1 MSLEPQPAAASTGTP
16 PPAVDPVAKV
26 RALARP
32 VAELRAALLA
42 RVEESGASGEGA
54 RLVADAF
61 DFAVQAH
68 GEQLRASGEAYV
80 THPAEAAL
88 ILADL
93 GLDAATLAAALLHDV
108 PEDTSVTTAEIGER
122 FGDEVALLVDGVTK
136 LSKFSALSAE
146 EQHAENIRKMFLAM
160 AQDIRVVLIKLGDRL
175 HNMRTLAALP
185 VEKQRRIARQTL
197 EIYAPLAERLGIWQM
212 KWELED
218 LSFKAVEPDRYK
230 ELARLVDM
238 RRDARADYV
247 ERAIAVLR
255 PELERAG
262 ITAEFSGRAKHLYS
276 IHKKMAR
283 KGSAFSEIYDVY
295 AVRVIVENLR
305 DCYAALGAVHSVW
318 RPIPGQ
324 FDDYI
329 AVPKNN
335 LYQSLHTAVVALDG
349 RSLEVQIRT
358 RSMHEVAEVGIAAH
372 WHYKDGTRSD
382 AAYDA
387 KLAWLR
393 QLLEW
398 QRDVTDA
405 SEFLEGVRLDVFQD
419 QVYVFTPKGDVKELP
434 AGATPLDFAYLVHTD
449 VGHRCIGAKVNNRL
463 VPLEYRLKSGD
474 IVEVVTARGKHGPSR
489 DWLNIVN
496 SRQARDKIRGWFKH
510 QERDENVTH
519 GRESLERELRRLARS
534 SIEAVGRDK
543 IEEVAKALNQGS
555 VDDLFAAIGYGAIGP
570 QQVVSRL
577 GVAADDA
584 RAILPLTG
592 APASI
597 APAERT
603 GGIRVKGVPDLLTR
617 FGRCCRPLPGD
628 PIVGYI
634 TRGKGVTV
642 HLESCTSSTTARES
656 SRAIEVEWEVAAAT
670 AESYPVTIR
679 IDAIDRT
686 GLLSE
691 ITQVVAEQKVNI
703 LAASVATIG
712 ATNAQVLATLAVGS
726 ISELARLMARIERVR
741 GVRSVSREQRQ

>member
-1 MSLEPQPAAASTGTP
+1 MSAEPQPISREGARAP
-16 PPAVDPVAKV
+16 QVPDPIAKV

-32 VAELRAALLA
+32 VAELRETLLSKVSAHHEDASAAT
-42 RVEESGASGEGA
+42 
-54 RLVADAF
+54 LVAAAF

-68 GEQLRASGEAYV
+68 GDQVRASGEPYV

-93 GLDAATLAAALLHDV
+93 GLDATTLAAALLHDV
-108 PEDTSVTTAEIGER
+108 PEDTSITTTELGER
-122 FGDEVALLVDGVTK
+122 FGDEVATLVDGVTK
-136 LSKFSALSAE
+136 LSKFSALTAE

-160 AQDIRVVLIKLGDRL
+160 SQDIRVVLIKLGDRL
-175 HNMRTLAALP
+175 HNMRTLAALG

-197 EIYAPLAERLGIWQM
+197 EIYAPLAERLGIWQV

-218 LSFKAVEPDRYK
+218 LAFKALEPERYH

-238 RRDARADYV
+238 RRDARAAYV
-247 ERAIAVLR
+247 TRAIEVLR

-262 ITAEFSGRAKHLYS
+262 IHAEFTGRAKHLYS
-276 IHKKMAR
+276 IHKKMSR
-283 KGSAFSEIYDVY
+283 KNTDFSEIYDVF
-295 AVRVIVENLR
+295 AIRIVVEDLR
-305 DCYAALGAVHSVW
+305 ECYAALGAVHAVW

-349 RSLEVQIRT
+349 RPLEVQIRT
-358 RSMHEVAEVGIAAH
+358 RSMHDVAEVGIAAH
-372 WHYKDGTRSD
+372 WRYKDGSRSD

-419 QVYVFTPKGDVKELP
+419 QVYVFTPKGDVKELA

-449 VGHRCIGAKVNNRL
+449 IGHRCIGAKVNNRL

-489 DWLNIVN
+489 DWLAIVAT
-496 SRQARDKIRGWFKH
+496 RQARDKIRQWFKH
-510 QERDENVTH
+510 QERDENITH

-534 SIEAVGRDK
+534 SLEAVGRER
-543 IEEVAKALNQGS
+543 IEEVAKQLNQGS
-555 VDDLFAAIGYGAIGP
+555 ADDLFAAIGYGAVGP

-577 GVAADDA
+577 GVASDDA
-584 RAILPLTG
+584 QEILPFSV
-592 APASI
+592 APQQV

-628 PIVGYI
+628 PIVGFI

-642 HLESCTSSTTARES
+642 HLASCSTSSSAREA
-656 SRAIEVEWEVAAAT
+656 SRLIDVEWEIAPAT
-670 AESYPVTIR
+670 TESYPVTIR
-679 IDAIDRT
+679 IEASDRT
-686 GLLSE
+686 GLLSD
-691 ITQVVAEQKVNI
+691 ITQVVADQKVNI
-703 LAASVATIG
+703 LAASVGMTG
-712 ATNAQVLATLAVGS
+712 SGNAEVLTTLAVGS
-726 ISELARLMARIERVR
+726 ISELARLMARIERIR
-741 GVRSVSREQRQ
+741 GVRSVAREQRQ

>member
-1 MSLEPQPAAASTGTP
+1 
-16 PPAVDPVAKV
+16 
-26 RALARP
+26 
-32 VAELRAALLA
+32 
-42 RVEESGASGEGA
+42 
-54 RLVADAF
+54 
-61 DFAVQAH
+61 
-68 GEQLRASGEAYV
+68 
-80 THPAEAAL
+80 
-88 ILADL
+88 LADL
-93 GLDAATLAAALLHDV
+93 GLDPATLAAALLHDV
-108 PEDTSVTTAEIGER
+108 PEDTNVTTAELAER
-122 FGDEVALLVDGVTK
+122 FGDEVASLVEGVTK

-146 EQHAENIRKMFLAM
+146 EQHAESIRKMFLAM

-185 VEKQRRIARQTL
+185 TEKQRRIARQTV
-197 EIYAPLAERLGIWQM
+197 EIYAPLAERLGIWQI

-218 LSFKAVEPDRYK
+218 LSFKALEPDRYH
-230 ELARLVDM
+230 ELAQLVDL
-238 RRDARADYV
+238 RRGARADYV
-247 ERAIAVLR
+247 TRAIEVLR

-262 ITAEFSGRAKHLYS
+262 IHAEFSGRAKHLYS

-283 KGSAFSEIYDVY
+283 KGTDFSEIYDVY
-295 AVRVIVENLR
+295 AIRVIVENLR
-305 DCYAALGAVHSVW
+305 DCYAALGAVHAVW
-318 RPIPGQ
+318 RPIPNQ

-349 RSLEVQIRT
+349 RPLEVQIRT

-372 WHYKDGTRSD
+372 WRYKDGTHPD
-382 AAYDA
+382 AAYDQ

-405 SEFLEGVRLDVFQD
+405 SEFLEGVRTDVFQD
-419 QVYVFTPKGDVKELP
+419 QVYVFTPKGDVKELVS
-434 AGATPLDFAYLVHTD
+434 GATPLDFAYLVHTD

-474 IVEVVTARGKHGPSR
+474 IVEVVTSRGKHGPSR
-489 DWLNIVN
+489 DWLSIVAT
-496 SRQARDKIRGWFKH
+496 RQARDKIRQWFKH

-519 GRESLERELRRLARS
+519 GREALERELRRLARS
-534 SIEAVGRDK
+534 SIEAVGRERLDE
-543 IEEVAKALNQGS
+543 IARQMNQGS
-555 VDDLFAAIGYGAIGP
+555 ADDLFAAIGYGAIGP

-584 RAILPLTG
+584 KALLPYTG
-592 APASI
+592 AAPYI
-597 APAERT
+597 GPAERT

-628 PIVGYI
+628 PIVGFI

-642 HLESCTSSTTARES
+642 HLASCDAASSAREA
-656 SRAIEVEWEVAAAT
+656 SRLIDVEWETTTVAT
-670 AESYPVTIR
+670 ESYPVTIR
-679 IDAIDRT
+679 IDATDRT
-686 GLLSE
+686 GLLSD

-703 LAASVATIG
+703 LSATVG
-712 ATNAQVLATLAVGS
+712 TTNGTNAEVFATLAVAS
-726 ISELARLMARIERVR
+726 ISELARLMARIERIR

>member
-1 MSLEPQPAAASTGTP
+1 MSAEPQPLAPEGGRVPRSA
-16 PPAVDPVAKV
+16 DPVAKV

-32 VAELRAALLA
+32 ISEIRAQLLA
-42 RVEESGASGEGA
+42 KVQAAHEDPAA
-54 RLVADAF
+54 AQLVSSAF

-68 GEQLRASGEAYV
+68 GAQVRASGEPYA
-80 THPAEAAL
+80 THPAEAAI

-93 GLDAATLAAALLHDV
+93 GLDPTTLAAALLHDV
-108 PEDTSVTTAEIGER
+108 PEDTSITMAELTDR
-122 FGDEVALLVDGVTK
+122 FGDEVANLVDGVTK

-160 AQDIRVVLIKLGDRL
+160 SQDIRVVLIKLSDRL
-175 HNMRTLAALP
+175 HNMRTLAALS
-185 VEKQRRIARQTL
+185 VDKQRRIARQTL

-218 LSFKAVEPDRYK
+218 LSFKALEPERYH
-230 ELARLVDM
+230 ELAGLVDM
-238 RRDARADYV
+238 RRAARAEYV
-247 ERAIAVLR
+247 ERAIEVLR

-262 ITAEFSGRAKHLYS
+262 ISADFSGRAKHLYS

-283 KGSAFSEIYDVY
+283 KSTDFSEIYDVF
-295 AVRVIVENLR
+295 AIRIIVEDLR
-305 DCYAALGAVHSVW
+305 ECYAALGAVHSIW

-335 LYQSLHTAVVALDG
+335 LYQSLHTAVAALDG
-349 RSLEVQIRT
+349 RPLEVQIRT

-372 WHYKDGTRSD
+372 WRYKDGTRSD

-419 QVYVFTPKGDVKELP
+419 QVYVFTPKGDVKELA

-449 VGHRCIGAKVNNRL
+449 IGHRCIGAKVNNRL

-489 DWLNIVN
+489 DWLSIVAT
-496 SRQARDKIRGWFKH
+496 RQARNKIRQWFKH
-510 QERDENVTH
+510 QQRDENITH

-534 SIEAVGRDK
+534 SLKAVGGER
-543 IEEVAKALNQGS
+543 IEEAAKQMNLGS
-555 VDDLFAAIGYGAIGP
+555 AEDLFAAIGYGAIGP
-570 QQVVSRL
+570 HQVISRL
-577 GVAADDA
+577 GVASDDA
-584 RAILPLTG
+584 QELLPFTVS
-592 APASI
+592 PQQI
-597 APAERT
+597 APSERT

-628 PIVGYI
+628 PIVGFI

-642 HLESCTSSTTARES
+642 HLASCPTASSVREA
-656 SRAIEVEWEVAAAT
+656 SRLIDVEWEIAPTAT
-670 AESYPVTIR
+670 ESYPVTIR
-679 IDAIDRT
+679 IEAADRT
-686 GLLSE
+686 GLLSD

-703 LAASVATIG
+703 LAASVGTTRSG
-712 ATNAQVLATLAVGS
+712 NAEVLTTLAVGS

-741 GVRSVSREQRQ
+741 GVRNVTREQRQ

>member
-1 MSLEPQPAAASTGTP
+1 MSVEPQPLASDGGRIP
-16 PPAVDPVAKV
+16 RSADPVAKV

-32 VAELRAALLA
+32 VGELRERLLA
-42 RVEESGASGEGA
+42 KATDGGADATAVGMIA
-54 RLVADAF
+54 NAF
-61 DFAVQAH
+61 DFAVTAH
-68 GEQLRASGEAYV
+68 GDQLRASGEPYV

-93 GLDAATLAAALLHDV
+93 GLDATTLAAALLHDV
-108 PEDTSVTTAEIGER
+108 PEDTSITTEELAER
-122 FGDEVALLVDGVTK
+122 FGEEVANLVDGVTK

-160 AQDIRVVLIKLGDRL
+160 SQDIRVVLIKLGDRL
-175 HNMRTLAALP
+175 HNMRTLAALGI
-185 VEKQRRIARQTL
+185 EKQRRIARQTL
-197 EIYAPLAERLGIWQM
+197 EIYAPLAERLGIWQV

-218 LSFKAVEPDRYK
+218 LSFKALEPERYH

-238 RRDARADYV
+238 RREARADYV
-247 ERAIAVLR
+247 TRAIDVLR

-262 ITAEFSGRAKHLYS
+262 ITAEYSGRAKHLYS
-276 IHKKMAR
+276 IHKKMTR
-283 KGSAFSEIYDVY
+283 KNTDFSEIYDVF
-295 AVRVIVENLR
+295 AVRIIVEDLR
-305 DCYAALGAVHSVW
+305 ECYAALGAVHSVW

-349 RSLEVQIRT
+349 RPLEVQIRT

-449 VGHRCIGAKVNNRL
+449 IGHRCIGAKVNNRL

-474 IVEVVTARGKHGPSR
+474 IIEVVTARGKHGPSR
-489 DWLNIVN
+489 DWLNVATT
-496 SRQARDKIRGWFKH
+496 RQARNKIRQWFKH
-510 QERDENVTH
+510 QERDENVLH
-519 GRESLERELRRLARS
+519 GRESLERELRRLARTTLE
-534 SIEAVGRDK
+534 SIGRERL
-543 IEEVAKALNQGS
+543 EEVAKQMNQGS
-555 VDDLFAAIGYGAIGP
+555 VDDLYAAIGYGAVGP

-577 GVAADDA
+577 GVASDDTKSL
-584 RAILPLTG
+584 LPLS
-592 APASI
+592 ASVAAV

-628 PIVGYI
+628 PIVGFI

-642 HLESCTSSTTARES
+642 HLASCDASTSAREA
-656 SRAIEVEWEVAAAT
+656 SRLIDVEWEMAPAT
-670 AESYPVTIR
+670 TESYPVTIR
-679 IDAIDRT
+679 IEGLDRT
-686 GLLSE
+686 GLLTE
-691 ITQVVAEQKVNI
+691 VTQVVAEQKVNI
-703 LAASVATIG
+703 LSATVQTTG
-712 ATNAQVLATLAVGS
+712 QTNAEMLMTLAVGS
-726 ISELARLMARIERVR
+726 ISELARLMARLERVR
-741 GVRSVSREQRQ
+741 GVRSVSREQHQ

>member
-1 MSLEPQPAAASTGTP
+1 MSIEPQPVEKPRRVSRPAA
-16 PPAVDPVAKV
+16 DPIAKV

-32 VAELRAALLA
+32 VEALREAL
-42 RVEESGASGEGA
+42 RNKVASGIGTAEAA
-54 RLVADAF
+54 RLVDDAF
-61 DFAVQAH
+61 LFAVEAH
-68 GEQLRASGEAYV
+68 GTQVRASGEPYV

-93 GLDAATLAAALLHDV
+93 GLDAATLVAALLHDV
-108 PEDTSVTTAEIGER
+108 PEDTSVTTGEIAER
-122 FGDEVALLVDGVTK
+122 FGDEVGTLVDGVTK
-136 LSKFSALSAE
+136 LSKFSAMSAE

-185 VEKQRRIARQTL
+185 AEKQRRIARQTL

-218 LSFKAVEPDRYK
+218 LAFKALEPERYH
-230 ELARLVDM
+230 ELASMVEL
-238 RRDARADYV
+238 RRDMRADYV
-247 ERAIAVLR
+247 QRAITVLK

-262 ITAEFSGRAKHLYS
+262 IAAEFSGRAKHLYS

-283 KGSAFSEIYDVY
+283 RSSDFSEIYDVY
-295 AVRVIVENLR
+295 AIRVIVEDLR

-318 RPIPGQ
+318 RPIPNQ

-349 RSLEVQIRT
+349 RPLEVQIRT

-372 WHYKDGTRSD
+372 WRYKDGTQPD

-449 VGHRCIGAKVNNRL
+449 IGHRCIGAKVNNRL

-474 IVEVVTARGKHGPSR
+474 IIEVVTARGKHGPSR
-489 DWLNIVN
+489 DWLNVATT
-496 SRQARDKIRGWFKH
+496 RQARNKIRQWFKH
-510 QERDENVTH
+510 QVRDENVLH
-519 GRESLERELRRLARS
+519 GRESLERELRRLARTTLE
-534 SIEAVGRDK
+534 SIGRERL
-543 IEEVAKALNQGS
+543 EEVAKQMNQGS
-555 VDDLFAAIGYGAIGP
+555 VDDLYAAIGYGAVGP

-577 GVAADDA
+577 GVASDDA
-584 RAILPLTG
+584 KSLLPLSTS
-592 APASI
+592 ATTI

-628 PIVGYI
+628 AIVGFI

-642 HLESCTSSTTARES
+642 HLASCDASTSAREA
-656 SRAIEVEWEVAAAT
+656 SRLIDVEWEMTPAT
-670 AESYPVTIR
+670 TESYPVTIR
-679 IDAIDRT
+679 VEGLDRT
-686 GLLSE
+686 GLFSE

-703 LAASVATIG
+703 LSATVQTTG
-712 ATNAQVLATLAVGS
+712 QTNAEMLMTLAVGS
-726 ISELARLMARIERVR
+726 ISELARLMARLERVR
-741 GVRSVSREQRQ
+741 GVRSVSREQHQ

>member
-1 MSLEPQPAAASTGTP
+1 MSVEPQPIGSKGTP
-16 PPAVDPVAKV
+16 AQRAADPIAKV

-32 VAELRAALLA
+32 AALIRDELLA
-42 RVEESGASGEGA
+42 KVTAGHGGSEGL

-61 DFAVQAH
+61 DFAVTAH
-68 GEQLRASGEAYV
+68 GAQVRASGEPYV

-93 GLDAATLAAALLHDV
+93 GLDPATLAAALLHDV
-108 PEDTSVTTAEIGER
+108 PEDTNVTTAELAER
-122 FGDEVALLVDGVTK
+122 FGDEVASLVEGVTK

-146 EQHAENIRKMFLAM
+146 EQHAESIRKMFLAM

-185 VEKQRRIARQTL
+185 TEKQRRIARQTV
-197 EIYAPLAERLGIWQM
+197 EIYAPLAERLGIWQI

-218 LSFKAVEPDRYK
+218 LSFKALEPDRYH
-230 ELARLVDM
+230 ELAQLVDL
-238 RRDARADYV
+238 RRGARADYV
-247 ERAIAVLR
+247 TRAIEVLR

-262 ITAEFSGRAKHLYS
+262 IHAEFSGRAKHLYS

-283 KGSAFSEIYDVY
+283 KGTDFSEIYDVY
-295 AVRVIVENLR
+295 AIRVIVENLR
-305 DCYAALGAVHSVW
+305 DCYAALGAVHAVW
-318 RPIPGQ
+318 RPIPNQ

-349 RSLEVQIRT
+349 RPLEVQIRT

-372 WHYKDGTRSD
+372 WRYKDGTHPD
-382 AAYDA
+382 AAYDQ

-405 SEFLEGVRLDVFQD
+405 SEFLEGVRTDVFQD
-419 QVYVFTPKGDVKELP
+419 QVYVFTPKGDVKELVS
-434 AGATPLDFAYLVHTD
+434 GATPLDFAYLVHTD

-474 IVEVVTARGKHGPSR
+474 IVEVVTSRGKHGPSR
-489 DWLNIVN
+489 DWLSIVAT
-496 SRQARDKIRGWFKH
+496 RQARDKIRQWFKH

-519 GRESLERELRRLARS
+519 GREALERELRRLARS
-534 SIEAVGRDK
+534 SIEAVGRERLDE
-543 IEEVAKALNQGS
+543 IARQMNQGS
-555 VDDLFAAIGYGAIGP
+555 AEDLFAAIGYGAIGP

-584 RAILPLTG
+584 KALLPYTG
-592 APASI
+592 AAPYI
-597 APAERT
+597 GPAERT

-628 PIVGYI
+628 PIVGFI

-642 HLESCTSSTTARES
+642 HLASCDAASSAREA
-656 SRAIEVEWEVAAAT
+656 SRLIDVEWETTTVAT
-670 AESYPVTIR
+670 ESYPVTIR
-679 IDAIDRT
+679 IDATDRT
-686 GLLSE
+686 GLLSD

-703 LAASVATIG
+703 LSATVG
-712 ATNAQVLATLAVGS
+712 TTSGTNAEVFATLAVAS
-726 ISELARLMARIERVR
+726 ISELARLMARIERIR

>member
-1 MSLEPQPAAASTGTP
+1 MSVEPQPLASDGGRVP
-16 PPAVDPVAKV
+16 RSADPVAKV

-32 VAELRAALLA
+32 VGELRERLLA
-42 RVEESGASGEGA
+42 KATDGGADATAVSMI
-54 RLVADAF
+54 ADAF
-61 DFAVQAH
+61 DFAVTAH
-68 GEQLRASGEAYV
+68 GDQLRASGEPYV

-93 GLDAATLAAALLHDV
+93 GLDATTLAATLLHDV
-108 PEDTSVTTAEIGER
+108 PEDTSTTTEELAER
-122 FGDEVALLVDGVTK
+122 FGEEMANLVDGVTK

-160 AQDIRVVLIKLGDRL
+160 SQDIRVVLIKLGDRL
-175 HNMRTLAALP
+175 HNMRTLAALG

-218 LSFKAVEPDRYK
+218 LSFKALEPDRYH

-247 ERAIAVLR
+247 TRAIDVLR

-262 ITAEFSGRAKHLYS
+262 IMAEYSGRAKHLYS
-276 IHKKMAR
+276 IHKKMTR
-283 KGSAFSEIYDVY
+283 KNTGFSEIYDVF
-295 AVRVIVENLR
+295 AVRIIVEDLR
-305 DCYAALGAVHSVW
+305 ECYAALGAVHSVW

-349 RSLEVQIRT
+349 RPLEVQIRT

-419 QVYVFTPKGDVKELP
+419 QVYVFTPKGDVKELA

-449 VGHRCIGAKVNNRL
+449 IGHRCIGAKVNNRL

-489 DWLNIVN
+489 DWLSIVAT
-496 SRQARDKIRGWFKH
+496 RQARDKIRQWFKH
-510 QERDENVTH
+510 QERDENITH
-519 GRESLERELRRLARS
+519 GRESLERELRRLARTTL
-534 SIEAVGRDK
+534 EAVGRERIDE
-543 IEEVAKALNQGS
+543 IAKQMNQGS
-555 VDDLFAAIGYGAIGP
+555 VDDLYAAIGYGAIGP

-577 GVAADDA
+577 GVASDDA
-584 RAILPLTG
+584 QEILPLTVS
-592 APASI
+592 PHQI

-628 PIVGYI
+628 PIVGFI

-642 HLESCTSSTTARES
+642 HLESCSASSSAREA
-656 SRAIEVEWEVAAAT
+656 SRLIDVEWEITPAT
-670 AESYPVTIR
+670 TESYPVTIR
-679 IDAIDRT
+679 IEASDRT
-686 GLLSE
+686 GLLSD

-703 LAASVATIG
+703 LAASVGMTG
-712 ATNAQVLATLAVGS
+712 AGNAEVLATLAVGS

-741 GVRSVSREQRQ
+741 GVRSVAREQRQ

>member
-1 MSLEPQPAAASTGTP
+1 MSLEPQPAATSTGTP
-16 PPAVDPVAKV
+16 QPAVDPVAKV

-42 RVEESGASGEGA
+42 RVEASGASGESA

-61 DFAVQAH
+61 DFSVQAH

-305 DCYAALGAVHSVW
+305 DCYAALGAVHTVW

-349 RSLEVQIRT
+349 RPLEVQIRT

-510 QERDENVTH
+510 QERDENITH

-534 SIEAVGRDK
+534 SIEAVGREK

-642 HLESCTSSTTARES
+642 HLESCTSSTIARES

>member
-1 MSLEPQPAAASTGTP
+1 MSVEPQPLASDGGRVP
-16 PPAVDPVAKV
+16 RSADPVAKV

-32 VAELRAALLA
+32 VGELRERLLA
-42 RVEESGASGEGA
+42 KATDGGTDATAVKII
-54 RLVADAF
+54 ADAF
-61 DFAVQAH
+61 DFAVTAH
-68 GEQLRASGEAYV
+68 GDQLRASGEPYV

-93 GLDAATLAAALLHDV
+93 GLDATTLAAALLHDV
-108 PEDTSVTTAEIGER
+108 PEDTSITTEELAER
-122 FGDEVALLVDGVTK
+122 FGEEVANLVDGVTK
-136 LSKFSALSAE
+136 LSKFSALTAE
-146 EQHAENIRKMFLAM
+146 EQHAENVRKMFLAM
-160 AQDIRVVLIKLGDRL
+160 SQDIRVVLIKLGDRL
-175 HNMRTLAALP
+175 HNMRTLAALGA
-185 VEKQRRIARQTL
+185 EKQRRIARQTL

-218 LSFKAVEPDRYK
+218 LSFKALEPERYH

-247 ERAIAVLR
+247 TRAIDVLR
-255 PELERAG
+255 PELEKAG
-262 ITAEFSGRAKHLYS
+262 IKAEYSGRAKHLYS
-276 IHKKMAR
+276 IHKKMTR
-283 KGSAFSEIYDVY
+283 KSTDFSEIYDVF
-295 AVRVIVENLR
+295 AVRIIVEDLR
-305 DCYAALGAVHSVW
+305 ECYAALGAVHSVW

-349 RSLEVQIRT
+349 RPLEVQIRT

-419 QVYVFTPKGDVKELP
+419 QVYVFTPKGDVKELA

-449 VGHRCIGAKVNNRL
+449 IGHRCIGAKVNNRL

-489 DWLNIVN
+489 DWLSIVAT
-496 SRQARDKIRGWFKH
+496 RQARDKIRQWFKH
-510 QERDENVTH
+510 QERDENITH
-519 GRESLERELRRLARS
+519 GRESLERELRRLARTTL
-534 SIEAVGRDK
+534 EAVGRERIDE
-543 IEEVAKALNQGS
+543 IAKQMNQGS
-555 VDDLFAAIGYGAIGP
+555 ADDLFAAIGYGAIGP

-577 GVAADDA
+577 GVASDDA
-584 RAILPLTG
+584 QEILPLTVS
-592 APASI
+592 PQQI

-628 PIVGYI
+628 PIVGFI

-642 HLESCTSSTTARES
+642 HLESCSASSSAREA
-656 SRAIEVEWEVAAAT
+656 SRLIDVEWEITPAT
-670 AESYPVTIR
+670 TESYPVTIR
-679 IDAIDRT
+679 IEASDRT
-686 GLLSE
+686 GLLSD

-703 LAASVATIG
+703 LAASVGMTG
-712 ATNAQVLATLAVGS
+712 AGNAEVLATLAVGS

-741 GVRSVSREQRQ
+741 GVRSVAREQRQ

>member
-1 MSLEPQPAAASTGTP
+1 MSLEPQPAAALTGTP

-318 RPIPGQ
+318 RPIPNQ

-349 RSLEVQIRT
+349 RPLEVQIRT

-372 WHYKDGTRSD
+372 WRYKDGTQAD

-449 VGHRCIGAKVNNRL
+449 IGHRCIGAKVNNRL

-474 IVEVVTARGKHGPSR
+474 IIEVVTARGKHGPSR
-489 DWLNIVN
+489 DWLNVATT
-496 SRQARDKIRGWFKH
+496 RQARNKIRQWFKH
-510 QERDENVTH
+510 QERDENVLH
-519 GRESLERELRRLARS
+519 GRESLERELRRLARTTLE
-534 SIEAVGRDK
+534 SIGRERL
-543 IEEVAKALNQGS
+543 EEVAKQMNQGS
-555 VDDLFAAIGYGAIGP
+555 VDDLYAAIGYGAVGP

-577 GVAADDA
+577 GVASDDTKSL
-584 RAILPLTG
+584 LPLSTS
-592 APASI
+592 AAAV

-628 PIVGYI
+628 PIVGFI

-642 HLESCTSSTTARES
+642 HLASCDASTSAREA
-656 SRAIEVEWEVAAAT
+656 SRLIDVEWEMTPAT
-670 AESYPVTIR
+670 TESYPVTIR
-679 IDAIDRT
+679 IEGLDRT
-686 GLLSE
+686 GLLTE

-703 LAASVATIG
+703 LSATVQTTG
-712 ATNAQVLATLAVGS
+712 QTNAEMLMTLAVGS
-726 ISELARLMARIERVR
+726 ISELARLMARLERVR
-741 GVRSVSREQRQ
+741 GVRSVSREQHQ

>member
-1 MSLEPQPAAASTGTP
+1 MSVEPQPLASDGGRVP
-16 PPAVDPVAKV
+16 RSADPVAKV

-32 VAELRAALLA
+32 VGELRERLLA
-42 RVEESGASGEGA
+42 KATDGGADATAVSMI
-54 RLVADAF
+54 ADAF
-61 DFAVQAH
+61 DFAVTAH
-68 GEQLRASGEAYV
+68 GDQLRASGEPYV

-93 GLDAATLAAALLHDV
+93 GLDATTLAAALLHDV
-108 PEDTSVTTAEIGER
+108 PEDTSITTEALAER
-122 FGDEVALLVDGVTK
+122 FGEEVASLVDGVTK

-160 AQDIRVVLIKLGDRL
+160 SQDIRVVLIKLGDRL
-175 HNMRTLAALP
+175 HNMRTLAALG

-218 LSFKAVEPDRYK
+218 LSFKALEPERYH

-247 ERAIAVLR
+247 TRAIDVLR

-262 ITAEFSGRAKHLYS
+262 ITAEYSGRAKHLYS
-276 IHKKMAR
+276 IHKKMTR
-283 KGSAFSEIYDVY
+283 KSTDFSEIYDVF
-295 AVRVIVENLR
+295 AVRIIVEDLR
-305 DCYAALGAVHSVW
+305 ECYAALGAVHSVW

-349 RSLEVQIRT
+349 RPLEVQIRT

-419 QVYVFTPKGDVKELP
+419 QVYVFTPKGDVKELA

-449 VGHRCIGAKVNNRL
+449 IGHRCIGAKVNNRL

-489 DWLNIVN
+489 DWLSIVAT
-496 SRQARDKIRGWFKH
+496 RQARDKIRQWFKH
-510 QERDENVTH
+510 QERDENITH
-519 GRESLERELRRLARS
+519 GRESLERELRRLARTTL
-534 SIEAVGRDK
+534 EAVGRERIDE
-543 IEEVAKALNQGS
+543 IAKQMNQGS
-555 VDDLFAAIGYGAIGP
+555 VDDLYAAIGYGAIGP

-577 GVAADDA
+577 GVASDDA
-584 RAILPLTG
+584 QEILPLTVS
-592 APASI
+592 PHQI

-628 PIVGYI
+628 PIVGFI

-642 HLESCTSSTTARES
+642 HLESCSASSSAREA
-656 SRAIEVEWEVAAAT
+656 SRLIDVEWEITPAT
-670 AESYPVTIR
+670 TESYPVTIR
-679 IDAIDRT
+679 IEASDRT
-686 GLLSE
+686 GLLSD

-703 LAASVATIG
+703 LAASVGMTG
-712 ATNAQVLATLAVGS
+712 AGNAEVLATLAVGS

-741 GVRSVSREQRQ
+741 GVRSVAREQRQ

>member
-1 MSLEPQPAAASTGTP
+1 MSADPQPIPSIEAQGSAAT
-16 PPAVDPVAKV
+16 DPRLKV

-32 VAELRAALLA
+32 IALLRSSLLERA
-42 RVEESGASGEGA
+42 ERAGIAGEGL

-61 DFAVQAH
+61 DFAVEAH
-68 GEQLRASGEAYV
+68 EGQVRASGEPYV

-93 GLDAATLAAALLHDV
+93 GLDAPTLAAALLHDV
-108 PEDTSVTTAEIGER
+108 PEDTSVSTADLALR
-122 FGDEVALLVDGVTK
+122 FGDEIATLVDGVTK
-136 LSKFSALSAE
+136 LGKFSALSAE
-146 EQHAENIRKMFLAM
+146 DQYAESMRKMFLAM

-175 HNMRTLAALP
+175 HNMRTIAALP
-185 VEKQRRIARQTL
+185 PEKQRRIARQTL
-197 EIYAPLAERLGIWQM
+197 EIYAPLADRLGIWQV

-218 LSFKAVEPDRYK
+218 LSFKALDPDRFR
-230 ELARLVDM
+230 ELARLVDL
-238 RRDARADYV
+238 RRDDRASYI

-262 ITAEFSGRAKHLYS
+262 IHAEFSGRAKHLYS

-283 KGSAFSEIYDVY
+283 KGTDFSEIYDVH
-295 AVRVIVENLR
+295 AIRVIVNDLR
-305 DCYAALGAVHSVW
+305 ECYAALGAVHSVW
-318 RPIPGQ
+318 RPIPNQ

-335 LYQSLHTAVVALDG
+335 LYQSLHTAVMALDG
-349 RSLEVQIRT
+349 RPLEVQIRT

-372 WHYKDGTRSD
+372 WRYKDGTRAD

-398 QRDVTDA
+398 QRDVSA

-434 AGATPLDFAYLVHTD
+434 SGATPLDFAYLVHTD
-449 VGHRCIGAKVNNRL
+449 IGHRCIGAKVNSRL

-474 IVEVVTARGKHGPSR
+474 IVEIVTSRGKHGPSR
-489 DWLNIVN
+489 DWLSIVAT
-496 SRQARDKIRGWFKH
+496 RQARERIRQWFKH
-510 QERDENVTH
+510 QERDENIVH
-519 GRESLERELRRLARS
+519 GREALERELRRLARS
-534 SIEAVGRDK
+534 SIEAVGRERLDE
-543 IEEVAKALNQGS
+543 IAAQLNQGS
-555 VDDLFAAIGYGAIGP
+555 ADDLFAAIGYGAVGP

-577 GVAADDA
+577 GVADDDA
-584 RAILPLTG
+584 RVILPLG
-592 APASI
+592 APAPQI

-628 PIVGYI
+628 PIVGFI

-642 HLESCTSSTTARES
+642 HLAACDAATAPHEAARM
-656 SRAIEVEWEVAAAT
+656 IDVEWEVATAAT
-670 AESYPVTIR
+670 ESYPVTIR
-679 IDAIDRT
+679 IEALDRT
-686 GLLSE
+686 GLLSD
-691 ITQVVAEQKVNI
+691 ITQVVADQKVNI
-703 LAASVATIG
+703 LSATVG
-712 ATNAQVLATLAVGS
+712 TTGSANAEVLATLAVGS
-726 ISELARLMARIERVR
+726 ISELARLMARLERVR
-741 GVRSVSREQRQ
+741 GVRSVAREQRQ

>member
-1 MSLEPQPAAASTGTP
+1 MSVEPQPLASDGGRVP
-16 PPAVDPVAKV
+16 RSADPVAKV

-32 VAELRAALLA
+32 VGELRERLLA
-42 RVEESGASGEGA
+42 KATDGGADATAVSMI
-54 RLVADAF
+54 ADAF
-61 DFAVQAH
+61 DFAVTAH
-68 GEQLRASGEAYV
+68 GDQLRASGEPYV

-93 GLDAATLAAALLHDV
+93 GLDATTLAAALLHDV
-108 PEDTSVTTAEIGER
+108 PEDTSTTTEELAER
-122 FGDEVALLVDGVTK
+122 FGEEVANLVDGVTK

-160 AQDIRVVLIKLGDRL
+160 SQDIRVVLIKLGDRL
-175 HNMRTLAALP
+175 HNMRTLAALGA
-185 VEKQRRIARQTL
+185 EKQRRIARQTL

-218 LSFKAVEPDRYK
+218 LPFKALEPDRYH

-247 ERAIAVLR
+247 TRAIDVLR
-255 PELERAG
+255 PELEKAG
-262 ITAEFSGRAKHLYS
+262 ITAEYPGRAKHLYS
-276 IHKKMAR
+276 IHKKMTR
-283 KGSAFSEIYDVY
+283 KNTDFSEIYDVF
-295 AVRVIVENLR
+295 AVRIIVEDLR
-305 DCYAALGAVHSVW
+305 ECYAALGAVHSVW

-349 RSLEVQIRT
+349 RPLEVQIRT

-419 QVYVFTPKGDVKELP
+419 QVYVFTPKGDVKELA

-449 VGHRCIGAKVNNRL
+449 IGHRCIGAKVNNRL

-489 DWLNIVN
+489 DWLSIVAT
-496 SRQARDKIRGWFKH
+496 RQARDKIRQWFKH
-510 QERDENVTH
+510 QERDENITH
-519 GRESLERELRRLARS
+519 GRESLERELRRLARTTL
-534 SIEAVGRDK
+534 EAVGRERIDE
-543 IEEVAKALNQGS
+543 IAKQMNQGS
-555 VDDLFAAIGYGAIGP
+555 VDDLYAAIGYGAIGP

-577 GVAADDA
+577 GVASDDA
-584 RAILPLTG
+584 QEILPLTVS
-592 APASI
+592 PHQI

-628 PIVGYI
+628 PIVGFI

-642 HLESCTSSTTARES
+642 HLESCSASSSAREA
-656 SRAIEVEWEVAAAT
+656 SRLIDVEWEITPAT
-670 AESYPVTIR
+670 TESYPVTIR
-679 IDAIDRT
+679 IEASDRT
-686 GLLSE
+686 GLLSD

-703 LAASVATIG
+703 LAASVGMTG
-712 ATNAQVLATLAVGS
+712 AGNAEVLATLAVGS

-741 GVRSVSREQRQ
+741 GVRSVAREQRQ

>member
-16 PPAVDPVAKV
+16 PPAVDPVVKV

-42 RVEESGASGEGA
+42 RVEASGAGGEGA

-68 GEQLRASGEAYV
+68 GEQLRASGESYV

-88 ILADL
+88 ILAEL

-372 WHYKDGTRSD
+372 WRYKDGTRSD

-592 APASI
+592 APAPI

>member
-1 MSLEPQPAAASTGTP
+1 MCSS
-16 PPAVDPVAKV
+16 D
-26 RALARP
+26 
-32 VAELRAALLA
+32 
-42 RVEESGASGEGA
+42 
-54 RLVADAF
+54 
-61 DFAVQAH
+61 
-68 GEQLRASGEAYV
+68 
-80 THPAEAAL
+80 
-88 ILADL
+88 
-93 GLDAATLAAALLHDV
+93 
-108 PEDTSVTTAEIGER
+108 
-122 FGDEVALLVDGVTK
+122 
-136 LSKFSALSAE
+136 
-146 EQHAENIRKMFLAM
+146 
-160 AQDIRVVLIKLGDRL
+160 LIKLGDRL

-185 VEKQRRIARQTL
+185 PEKQRRIARQTL

-218 LSFKAVEPDRYK
+218 LSFKAVEPERYK

-247 ERAIAVLR
+247 DRAIAVLR

-262 ITAEFSGRAKHLYS
+262 IVAEFSGRAKHLYS

-295 AVRVIVENLR
+295 AIRVIVENLR

-463 VPLEYRLKSGD
+463 VPLEDRKSTRL
-474 IVEVVTARGKHGPSR
+474 
-489 DWLNIVN
+489 N
-496 SRQARDKIRGWFKH
+496 SSH
-510 QERDENVTH
+510 
-519 GRESLERELRRLARS
+519 
-534 SIEAVGRDK
+534 
-543 IEEVAKALNQGS
+543 
-555 VDDLFAAIGYGAIGP
+555 
-570 QQVVSRL
+570 
-577 GVAADDA
+577 
-584 RAILPLTG
+584 
-592 APASI
+592 
-597 APAERT
+597 
-603 GGIRVKGVPDLLTR
+603 
-617 FGRCCRPLPGD
+617 
-628 PIVGYI
+628 
-634 TRGKGVTV
+634 
-642 HLESCTSSTTARES
+642 
-656 SRAIEVEWEVAAAT
+656 
-670 AESYPVTIR
+670 
-679 IDAIDRT
+679 
-686 GLLSE
+686 
-691 ITQVVAEQKVNI
+691 
-703 LAASVATIG
+703 
-712 ATNAQVLATLAVGS
+712 
-726 ISELARLMARIERVR
+726 
-741 GVRSVSREQRQ
+741 

>member
-1 MSLEPQPAAASTGTP
+1 MSVEPQPLASSSGRAP
-16 PPAVDPVAKV
+16 RSADPVAKV

-32 VAELRAALLA
+32 VGELREKLLMKVRDTHGTDTALK
-42 RVEESGASGEGA
+42 
-54 RLVADAF
+54 LVADAF
-61 DFAVQAH
+61 DFAVAAH
-68 GEQLRASGEAYV
+68 GTQVRASGEPYV
-80 THPAEAAL
+80 THPAEAAI

-93 GLDAATLAAALLHDV
+93 GLDPVTLAAALLHDV
-108 PEDTSVTTAEIGER
+108 PEDTSITTAALAER
-122 FGDEVALLVDGVTK
+122 FGDEVANLVDGVTK

-146 EQHAENIRKMFLAM
+146 EQHAESIRKMFLAM
-160 AQDIRVVLIKLGDRL
+160 SQDIRVVLIKLGDRL
-175 HNMRTLAALP
+175 HNMRTLAALGA
-185 VEKQRRIARQTL
+185 EKQRRIARQTL

-218 LSFKAVEPDRYK
+218 LSFKALEPDRYH

-247 ERAIAVLR
+247 TRAIEVLR
-255 PELERAG
+255 PELEKAG
-262 ITAEFSGRAKHLYS
+262 IQAEFSGRAKHLYS
-276 IHKKMAR
+276 IHKKMTR
-283 KGSAFSEIYDVY
+283 KSTDFSEIYDVF
-295 AVRVIVENLR
+295 AVRIIVEDLR
-305 DCYAALGAVHSVW
+305 ECYAALGAVHSVW

-349 RSLEVQIRT
+349 RPLEVQIRT

-419 QVYVFTPKGDVKELP
+419 QVYVFTPKGDVKELA

-449 VGHRCIGAKVNNRL
+449 IGHRCIGAKVNNRL

-489 DWLNIVN
+489 DWLSIVAT
-496 SRQARDKIRGWFKH
+496 RQARDKIRQWFKH
-510 QERDENVTH
+510 QEKDENITH
-519 GRESLERELRRLARS
+519 GRESLERELRRLARTTL
-534 SIEAVGRDK
+534 EAVGRERIDE
-543 IEEVAKALNQGS
+543 IAKQMNQGS
-555 VDDLFAAIGYGAIGP
+555 ADDLFAAIGYGAIGP

-577 GVAADDA
+577 GVASDDA
-584 RAILPLTG
+584 QEILPLTVS
-592 APASI
+592 PQQI

-628 PIVGYI
+628 PIVGFI

-642 HLESCTSSTTARES
+642 HLESCSASSSAREA
-656 SRAIEVEWEVAAAT
+656 SRLIDVEWELTPAT
-670 AESYPVTIR
+670 TESYPVTIR
-679 IDAIDRT
+679 IEASDRT
-686 GLLSE
+686 GLLSD

-703 LAASVATIG
+703 LAASVGMSG
-712 ATNAQVLATLAVGS
+712 AGNAEVLATLGVGS

>member
-1 MSLEPQPAAASTGTP
+1 MSVEPQPLASDGGRVP
-16 PPAVDPVAKV
+16 RSADPVAKV

-32 VAELRAALLA
+32 VGELRERLLA
-42 RVEESGASGEGA
+42 KATEGGADA
-54 RLVADAF
+54 TAVNMIADAF
-61 DFAVQAH
+61 DFAVTAH
-68 GEQLRASGEAYV
+68 GDQLRASGEPYV

-93 GLDAATLAAALLHDV
+93 GLDATTLAAALLHDV
-108 PEDTSVTTAEIGER
+108 PEDTSITTEALAER
-122 FGDEVALLVDGVTK
+122 FGEEVASLVDGVTK

-160 AQDIRVVLIKLGDRL
+160 SQDIRVVLIKLGDRL
-175 HNMRTLAALP
+175 HNMRTLAALG

-218 LSFKAVEPDRYK
+218 LSFKALEPERYH

-247 ERAIAVLR
+247 TRAIDVLR

-262 ITAEFSGRAKHLYS
+262 ITAEYSGRAKHLYS
-276 IHKKMAR
+276 IHKKMTR
-283 KGSAFSEIYDVY
+283 KSTDFSEIYDVF
-295 AVRVIVENLR
+295 AVRIIVEDLR
-305 DCYAALGAVHSVW
+305 ECYAALGAVHSVW

-349 RSLEVQIRT
+349 RPLEVQIRT

-419 QVYVFTPKGDVKELP
+419 QVYVFTPKGDVKELA

-449 VGHRCIGAKVNNRL
+449 IGHRCIGAKVNNRL

-489 DWLNIVN
+489 DWLSIVAT
-496 SRQARDKIRGWFKH
+496 RQARDKIRQWFKH
-510 QERDENVTH
+510 QERDENITH
-519 GRESLERELRRLARS
+519 GRESLERELRRLARTTL
-534 SIEAVGRDK
+534 EAVGRERIDE
-543 IEEVAKALNQGS
+543 IAKQMNQGS
-555 VDDLFAAIGYGAIGP
+555 VDDLYAAIGYGAIGP

-577 GVAADDA
+577 GVASDDA
-584 RAILPLTG
+584 QEILPLTVS
-592 APASI
+592 PHQI

-628 PIVGYI
+628 PIVGFI

-642 HLESCTSSTTARES
+642 HLESCSASSSAREA
-656 SRAIEVEWEVAAAT
+656 SRLIDVEWEITPAT
-670 AESYPVTIR
+670 TESYPVTIR
-679 IDAIDRT
+679 IEASDRT
-686 GLLSE
+686 GLLSD

-703 LAASVATIG
+703 LAASVGMTG
-712 ATNAQVLATLAVGS
+712 AGNAEVLATLAVGS

-741 GVRSVSREQRQ
+741 GVRSVAREQRQ

>member
-1 MSLEPQPAAASTGTP
+1 MSLEPQPAAAPAGSP

-32 VAELRAALLA
+32 VAELRAELLS
-42 RVEESGASGEGA
+42 RLESVGSVGAGG

-68 GEQLRASGEAYV
+68 GEQLRASGEPYV

-88 ILADL
+88 ILAEL
-93 GLDAATLAAALLHDV
+93 GLDAPTLAAALLHDV
-108 PEDTSVTTAEIGER
+108 PEDTSVTTAEIAER

-185 VEKQRRIARQTL
+185 PEKQRRIARQTL
-197 EIYAPLAERLGIWQM
+197 EIYAPLAERLGIWQV

-218 LSFKAVEPDRYK
+218 LSFKAMEPERYK
-230 ELARLVDM
+230 ELARLVDL
-238 RRDARADYV
+238 RRDARADYIT
-247 ERAIAVLR
+247 RAIALLR

-262 ITAEFSGRAKHLYS
+262 IVAEFSGRAKHLYS

-295 AVRVIVENLR
+295 AIRVIVENLR

-349 RSLEVQIRT
+349 RPLEVQIRT

-372 WHYKDGTRSD
+372 WRYKDGTRSD

-489 DWLNIVN
+489 DWLSIVN
-496 SRQARDKIRGWFKH
+496 TRQARDKIRGWFKH
-510 QERDENVTH
+510 QERDENVSH
-519 GRESLERELRRLARS
+519 GREALERELRRLARS
-534 SIEAVGRDK
+534 SIEAVGREK
-543 IEEVAKALNQGS
+543 LEEAASALNQGS
-555 VDDLFAAIGYGAIGP
+555 VDDLFAAIGYGAIGA

-592 APASI
+592 APVSV

-642 HLESCTSSTTARES
+642 HLDSCTSSTTARES
-656 SRAIEVEWEVAAAT
+656 SRAIEVEWEVAPAT

-679 IDAIDRT
+679 IEAIDRT

-712 ATNAQVLATLAVGS
+712 STNAQVLATLAVGS
-726 ISELARLMARIERVR
+726 ISELARLMARIERIR

>member
-1 MSLEPQPAAASTGTP
+1 MSVEPQPLASDGGRVP
-16 PPAVDPVAKV
+16 RSADPVAKV

-32 VAELRAALLA
+32 VGELRERLLA
-42 RVEESGASGEGA
+42 KATDGGADATAVGMI
-54 RLVADAF
+54 ADAF
-61 DFAVQAH
+61 DFAVTAH
-68 GEQLRASGEAYV
+68 GDQLRASGEPYV

-93 GLDAATLAAALLHDV
+93 GLDATTLAAALLHDV
-108 PEDTSVTTAEIGER
+108 PEDTSITTEELAER
-122 FGDEVALLVDGVTK
+122 FGEEVANLVDGVTK

-160 AQDIRVVLIKLGDRL
+160 SQDIRVVLIKLGDRL
-175 HNMRTLAALP
+175 HNMRTLAALGA
-185 VEKQRRIARQTL
+185 EKQRRIARQTL
-197 EIYAPLAERLGIWQM
+197 EIYAPLAERLGIWQV

-218 LSFKAVEPDRYK
+218 LSFKALEPERYH

-238 RRDARADYV
+238 RREARADYV
-247 ERAIAVLR
+247 TRAIDVLR

-262 ITAEFSGRAKHLYS
+262 ITAEYSGRAKHLYS
-276 IHKKMAR
+276 IHKKMTR
-283 KGSAFSEIYDVY
+283 KNTDFSEIYDVF
-295 AVRVIVENLR
+295 AVRIIVEDLR
-305 DCYAALGAVHSVW
+305 ECYAALGAVHSVW

-349 RSLEVQIRT
+349 RPLEVQIRT

-419 QVYVFTPKGDVKELP
+419 QVYVFTPKGDVKELA

-449 VGHRCIGAKVNNRL
+449 IGHRCIGAKVNNRL

-489 DWLNIVN
+489 DWLSIVAT
-496 SRQARDKIRGWFKH
+496 RQARDKIRQWFKH
-510 QERDENVTH
+510 QERDENITH
-519 GRESLERELRRLARS
+519 GRDSLERELRRLARTTL
-534 SIEAVGRDK
+534 EAVGRERIDE
-543 IEEVAKALNQGS
+543 IAKQMNQGGA
-555 VDDLFAAIGYGAIGP
+555 DDLFAAIGYGAIGS

-577 GVAADDA
+577 GVASDDA
-584 RAILPLTG
+584 QEILPLTVS
-592 APASI
+592 PHQI

-628 PIVGYI
+628 PIVGFI

-642 HLESCTSSTTARES
+642 HLESCSTSSSAREA
-656 SRAIEVEWEVAAAT
+656 SRLIDVEWEITPAT
-670 AESYPVTIR
+670 TESYPVTIR
-679 IDAIDRT
+679 IEASDRT
-686 GLLSE
+686 GLLSD

-703 LAASVATIG
+703 LAASVGMTG
-712 ATNAQVLATLAVGS
+712 AGNAEVLATLAVGS

-741 GVRSVSREQRQ
+741 GVRSVAREQRQ

>member
-1 MSLEPQPAAASTGTP
+1 M
-16 PPAVDPVAKV
+16 KV
-26 RALARP
+26 RDTHGTDTALK
-32 VAELRAALLA
+32 
-42 RVEESGASGEGA
+42 
-54 RLVADAF
+54 LVADAF
-61 DFAVQAH
+61 DFAVAAH
-68 GEQLRASGEAYV
+68 GTQVRASGEPYV
-80 THPAEAAL
+80 THPAEAAI

-93 GLDAATLAAALLHDV
+93 GLDPVTLAAALLHDV
-108 PEDTSVTTAEIGER
+108 PEDTSITTAALAER
-122 FGDEVALLVDGVTK
+122 FGDEVANLVDGVTK

-146 EQHAENIRKMFLAM
+146 EQHAESIRKMFLAM
-160 AQDIRVVLIKLGDRL
+160 SQDIRVVLIKLGDRL
-175 HNMRTLAALP
+175 HNMRTLAALGA
-185 VEKQRRIARQTL
+185 EKQRRIARQTL

-218 LSFKAVEPDRYK
+218 LSFKALEPDRYH

-247 ERAIAVLR
+247 TRAIEVLR
-255 PELERAG
+255 PELEKAG
-262 ITAEFSGRAKHLYS
+262 IQAEFSGRAKHLYS
-276 IHKKMAR
+276 IHKKMTR
-283 KGSAFSEIYDVY
+283 KSTDFSEIYDVF
-295 AVRVIVENLR
+295 AVRIIVEDLR
-305 DCYAALGAVHSVW
+305 ECYAALGAVHSVW

-349 RSLEVQIRT
+349 RPLEVQIRT

-419 QVYVFTPKGDVKELP
+419 QVYVFTPKGDVKELA

-449 VGHRCIGAKVNNRL
+449 IGHRCIGAKVNNRL

-489 DWLNIVN
+489 DWLSIVAT
-496 SRQARDKIRGWFKH
+496 RQARDKIRQWFKH
-510 QERDENVTH
+510 QEKDENITH
-519 GRESLERELRRLARS
+519 GRESLERELRRLARTTL
-534 SIEAVGRDK
+534 EAVGRERIDE
-543 IEEVAKALNQGS
+543 IAKQMNQGS
-555 VDDLFAAIGYGAIGP
+555 ADDLFAAIGYGAIGP

-577 GVAADDA
+577 GVASDDA
-584 RAILPLTG
+584 QEILPLTVS
-592 APASI
+592 PQQI

-628 PIVGYI
+628 PIVGFI

-642 HLESCTSSTTARES
+642 HLESCSASSSAREA
-656 SRAIEVEWEVAAAT
+656 SRLIDVEWELTPAT
-670 AESYPVTIR
+670 TESYPVTIR
-679 IDAIDRT
+679 IEASDRT
-686 GLLSE
+686 GLLSD

-703 LAASVATIG
+703 LAASVGMSG
-712 ATNAQVLATLAVGS
+712 AGNAEVLATLGVGS

>member
-1 MSLEPQPAAASTGTP
+1 MSIEPQPAAASTGTP
-16 PPAVDPVAKV
+16 PSAVDPVAKV

-42 RVEESGASGEGA
+42 RVEAGGASSEA
-54 RLVADAF
+54 VHLIADAF
-61 DFAVQAH
+61 DFAVEAH
-68 GEQLRASGEAYV
+68 GEQMRASGEAYV

-88 ILADL
+88 ILAEL
-93 GLDAATLAAALLHDV
+93 GLDAPTLAAALLHDV
-108 PEDTSVTTAEIGER
+108 PEDTSVTSAEIGER

-185 VEKQRRIARQTL
+185 PEKQRRIARQTL

-218 LSFKAVEPDRYK
+218 LSFKAVEPERYK

-247 ERAIAVLR
+247 DRAIAVLR

-262 ITAEFSGRAKHLYS
+262 IVAEFSGRAKHLYS

-295 AVRVIVENLR
+295 AIRVIVENLR

-489 DWLNIVN
+489 DWLNIVS

-519 GRESLERELRRLARS
+519 GREALERELRRLARS
-534 SIEAVGRDK
+534 SIDAVGREK

-592 APASI
+592 SQASI

-642 HLESCTSSTTARES
+642 HLDSCTSSTTARES

-741 GVRSVSREQRQ
+741 GVRSVAREQRQ

>member
-1 MSLEPQPAAASTGTP
+1 MSIEPQPVEKTPRAKRPAA
-16 PPAVDPVAKV
+16 DPIAKV

-32 VAELRAALLA
+32 VESLREAL
-42 RVEESGASGEGA
+42 RDKVASGIGTAEAA
-54 RLVADAF
+54 RIVDDAF
-61 DFAVQAH
+61 LFAVEAH
-68 GEQLRASGEAYV
+68 GTQVRASGEPYV

-93 GLDAATLAAALLHDV
+93 GLDAATLVAALLHDV
-108 PEDTSVTTAEIGER
+108 PEDTSVTTAEIAER
-122 FGDEVALLVDGVTK
+122 FGDEVGILVDGVTK
-136 LSKFSALSAE
+136 LSKFSAMSAE

-160 AQDIRVVLIKLGDRL
+160 SQDIRVVLIKLGDRL

-185 VEKQRRIARQTL
+185 AEKQRRIARQTL

-218 LSFKAVEPDRYK
+218 LAFKALEPERYH
-230 ELARLVDM
+230 ELASMVEL
-238 RRDARADYV
+238 RRDLRADYV
-247 ERAIAVLR
+247 DRAIAVLK

-262 ITAEFSGRAKHLYS
+262 IEAEFSGRAKHLYS

-283 KGSAFSEIYDVY
+283 RSSDFSEIYDVY
-295 AVRVIVENLR
+295 AIRVIVENLR

-318 RPIPGQ
+318 RPIPNQ

-349 RSLEVQIRT
+349 RPLEVQIRT

-372 WHYKDGTRSD
+372 WRYKDGTQAD

-449 VGHRCIGAKVNNRL
+449 IGHRCIGAKVNNRL

-474 IVEVVTARGKHGPSR
+474 IIEVVTARGKHGPSR
-489 DWLNIVN
+489 DWLNVATT
-496 SRQARDKIRGWFKH
+496 RQARNKIRQWFKH
-510 QERDENVTH
+510 QERDENVLH
-519 GRESLERELRRLARS
+519 GRESLERELRRLARTTLE
-534 SIEAVGRDK
+534 SIGRERL
-543 IEEVAKALNQGS
+543 EEVAKQMNQGS
-555 VDDLFAAIGYGAIGP
+555 VDDLYAAIGYGAVGP

-577 GVAADDA
+577 GVASDDTKSL
-584 RAILPLTG
+584 LPLSTS
-592 APASI
+592 AAAV

-628 PIVGYI
+628 PIVGFI

-642 HLESCTSSTTARES
+642 HLASCDASTSAREA
-656 SRAIEVEWEVAAAT
+656 SRLIDVEWEMTPAT
-670 AESYPVTIR
+670 TESYPVTIR
-679 IDAIDRT
+679 IEGLDRT
-686 GLLSE
+686 GLLTE

-703 LAASVATIG
+703 LSATVQTTG
-712 ATNAQVLATLAVGS
+712 QTNAEMLMTLAVGS
-726 ISELARLMARIERVR
+726 ISELARLMARLERVR

>member
-1 MSLEPQPAAASTGTP
+1 MSLEPQPAATSTGTP

-42 RVEESGASGEGA
+42 RVEASGASGESA

-61 DFAVQAH
+61 DFSVQAH

-305 DCYAALGAVHSVW
+305 DCYAALGAVHTVW

-510 QERDENVTH
+510 QERDENITH

-534 SIEAVGRDK
+534 SIEAVGREK

-597 APAERT
+597 APVERT